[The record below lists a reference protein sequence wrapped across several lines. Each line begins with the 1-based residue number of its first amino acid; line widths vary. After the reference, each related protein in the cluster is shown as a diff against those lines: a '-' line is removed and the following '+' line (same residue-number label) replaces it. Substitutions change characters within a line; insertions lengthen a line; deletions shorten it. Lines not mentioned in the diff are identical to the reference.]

1 MFHLYVSTHWK
12 SNVSRA
18 ETLVLNVSFLVSM
31 FHFFLPYPFPK
42 KHNGSDL
49 KPQWERF
56 KTSMGEKLNP
66 NGRNTTET
74 LKSKM
79 KHRMPMF
86 HLLKVL
92 IINALCY
99 KNETWNKKRLKVN
112 IMYAYVRAR
121 KERVLTWGQR
131 VLTWGRRV
139 PASAFACQGSMPWQ
153 ANTIHFLIAKLGIE
167 PQLGNADAGTRRP
180 QVRMRP
186 QRTYIYTYIYAWNNP
201 IYVLQHKT

>member
-1 MFHLYVSTHWK
+1 MFHFWFQCFIFGF
-12 SNVSRA
+12 
-18 ETLVLNVSFLVSM
+18 NVSF
-31 FHFFLPYPFPK
+31 FIYHTPFPK

-56 KTSMGEKLNP
+56 KTSMGEKSNP

-86 HLLKVL
+86 HLLKLL

-99 KNETWNKKRLKVN
+99 ENETWNQKTSQGK
-112 IMYAYVRAR
+112 YYVRAR
-121 KERVLTWGQR
+121 KECILTSKQR

-139 PASAFACQGSMPWQ
+139 PAWGRRVPASAFAWQGSMP
-153 ANTIHFLIAKLGIE
+153 
-167 PQLGNADAGTRRP
+167 
-180 QVRMRP
+180 
-186 QRTYIYTYIYAWNNP
+186 
-201 IYVLQHKT
+201 